1 MTNLTLAKNTQ
12 NGDNKKSAGNTISE
26 PRSDGEY
33 SEKLSVSKENNGT
46 KAGTK
51 GQEKTT
57 TKEVE
62 KSKRDFF
69 SKINDQEKTTDQ
81 DASDGES
88 PLDPEKSTSTK
99 GTKEDTRTRSL
110 RPGRKLAGY
119 GETARGSRKEK
130 MGITGVSTTTDRT
143 RSHFYKMGD
152 NKKESG
158 KDNCKIK
165 GKSNSGEI
173 LKKKRE
179 NEKENLKNDKEEELN
194 RVRKRQEIELNERK
208 QVRKAE
214 QEKEQKEIGS
224 TDNPSQAPFEEEASL
239 PIAQNSQTSQTVL
252 GKVLEQEQKEE
263 KNDAEKEKETLEKS
277 KILIRNKEKEYGSN
291 TTDTMTEAERKK
303 KKEGD
308 EEGKDEQMED
318 KMSENGQKTGEP
330 VVASKKIDGVHGNF
344 TTKEGEPERNE
355 KKN

>member
-1 MTNLTLAKNTQ
+1 MNQKQYISTVEILRKKFTGFSRRNIGSTVQILRRTMTNLTLAKNTQ

-110 RPGRKLAGY
+110 RSGRTLADY
-119 GETARGSRKEK
+119 RETARGNRKEK
-130 MGITGVSTTTDRT
+130 MGITGVPTTTDRT

-158 KDNCKIK
+158 KDNCKVK

-194 RVRKRQEIELNERK
+194 RVRKRQEIELNER
-208 QVRKAE
+208 
-214 QEKEQKEIGS
+214 
-224 TDNPSQAPFEEEASL
+224 
-239 PIAQNSQTSQTVL
+239 
-252 GKVLEQEQKEE
+252 
-263 KNDAEKEKETLEKS
+263 
-277 KILIRNKEKEYGSN
+277 NK
-291 TTDTMTEAERKK
+291 
-303 KKEGD
+303 
-308 EEGKDEQMED
+308 
-318 KMSENGQKTGEP
+318 
-330 VVASKKIDGVHGNF
+330 
-344 TTKEGEPERNE
+344 
-355 KKN
+355 